1 MGRRRWVW
9 NTEKF
14 PCLPVC
20 VCACVRVCECVCVGD
35 NTKHKL
41 HLNEKKEGKNALICD
56 VIYGLSLI

>member
-1 MGRRRWVW
+1 MEHREISVHS
-9 NTEKF
+9 
-14 PCLPVC
+14 CLPVC
-20 VCACVRVCECVCVGD
+20 VCVCVSVCVGD